1 MKRLTKIK
9 LINWHG
15 FYDETIDVSGSILFT
30 GDNGSGK
37 STIIDALYFLL
48 TGGEENKFNTAAN
61 ESTKRT
67 VETYMRGRVGTEGR
81 EFLREESSLIS
92 HIALEF
98 YDDLAKRYFVLGVV
112 LEIQESRQKI
122 GKTFYHMPDKRL
134 NDVLFCE
141 ESSGIKSYINYR
153 RMEKIF
159 GKDAIRSL
167 DYAGDSRKNIRKAI
181 YNILQLTNKYYE
193 LLPKAIAFRPIK
205 DIGEFVFQFLLPEKA
220 VVIDTIR
227 ENIRTYNELQDKII
241 KDEEKKADLEKITR
255 KGDEYLKDFRESELA
270 QGCATVCELDEAE
283 NGCRRQTEKRVLAEQ
298 RLEQEQT
305 VEIGRAHV

>member
-205 DIGEFVFQFLLPEKA
+205 DIGEFVFQFLL
-220 VVIDTIR
+220 
-227 ENIRTYNELQDKII
+227 
-241 KDEEKKADLEKITR
+241 
-255 KGDEYLKDFRESELA
+255 
-270 QGCATVCELDEAE
+270 
-283 NGCRRQTEKRVLAEQ
+283 
-298 RLEQEQT
+298 
-305 VEIGRAHV
+305 

>member
-122 GKTFYHMPDKRL
+122 G
-134 NDVLFCE
+134 
-141 ESSGIKSYINYR
+141 
-153 RMEKIF
+153 RM
-159 GKDAIRSL
+159 A
-167 DYAGDSRKNIRKAI
+167 
-181 YNILQLTNKYYE
+181 
-193 LLPKAIAFRPIK
+193 
-205 DIGEFVFQFLLPEKA
+205 
-220 VVIDTIR
+220 
-227 ENIRTYNELQDKII
+227 
-241 KDEEKKADLEKITR
+241 
-255 KGDEYLKDFRESELA
+255 
-270 QGCATVCELDEAE
+270 
-283 NGCRRQTEKRVLAEQ
+283 
-298 RLEQEQT
+298 
-305 VEIGRAHV
+305 

>member
-122 GKTFYHMPDKRL
+122 GKTQL
-134 NDVLFCE
+134 
-141 ESSGIKSYINYR
+141 
-153 RMEKIF
+153 
-159 GKDAIRSL
+159 SL
-167 DYAGDSRKNIRKAI
+167 LLSKAI
-181 YNILQLTNKYYE
+181 IESYLKYILRHYE
-193 LLPKAIAFRPIK
+193 
-205 DIGEFVFQFLLPEKA
+205 VFQNHFE
-220 VVIDTIR
+220 
-227 ENIRTYNELQDKII
+227 RTV
-241 KDEEKKADLEKITR
+241 R
-255 KGDEYLKDFRESELA
+255 
-270 QGCATVCELDEAE
+270 
-283 NGCRRQTEKRVLAEQ
+283 
-298 RLEQEQT
+298 
-305 VEIGRAHV
+305 